1 MKSGLYEYGVTYHGM
16 KPHDHR
22 RESVFFTNGLVAT
35 VGIDGYNIDI
45 YAEGNTRLNYANG
58 DDIRIF
64 STPDDFIYGD
74 LETDEKLS
82 AIQDDEDYYWVNN
95 NWFDL
100 YINGEHLDQVTHTID
115 EAIESA
121 KVVVA
126 EHIVNLCSIENEG
139 KPILQQDAILVLE

>member
-74 LETDEKLS
+74 LETDEKLA

-115 EAIESA
+115 EAVESA

>member
-1 MKSGLYEYGVTYHGM
+1 MKSGLYEYEITYHGM

-35 VGIDGYNIDI
+35 VEIDGYEIDI
-45 YAEGNTRLNYANG
+45 YAEGNTRLNYNDG
-58 DDIRIF
+58 YNIKIF

-74 LETDEKLS
+74 LETDDKLV
-82 AIQDDEDYYWVNN
+82 AIQDDDDYYWVNN

-100 YINGEHLDQVTHTID
+100 YIKGEHLDQVTHTID

-121 KVVVA
+121 KAVIA
-126 EHIVNLCSIENEG
+126 EHIVNVCLIENEG

>member
-1 MKSGLYEYGVTYHGM
+1 VKSGLYEYGVTYHGM

-35 VGIDGYNIDI
+35 VGIDGYDIDI
-45 YAEGNTRLNYANG
+45 YADGNTRLSY
-58 DDIRIF
+58 DDGHNMRTY

-82 AIQDDEDYYWVNN
+82 AIQDDEDYNWVNN

-100 YINGEHLDQVTHTID
+100 YIKGEHLDQVTHTID
-115 EAIESA
+115 EAVESA
-121 KVVVA
+121 KAVVA

>member
-1 MKSGLYEYGVTYHGM
+1 MKSARYEYGVTYHGM
-16 KPHDHR
+16 KPHDQR

-35 VGIDGYNIDI
+35 VGIDGYDIDI
-45 YAEGNTRLNYANG
+45 YADGNTRLNY
-58 DDIRIF
+58 DDGHNTRIY

-82 AIQDDEDYYWVNN
+82 AIQDDEDYTWVNN

-100 YINGEHLDQVTHTID
+100 YIKGQHLDQVTHTID

-121 KVVVA
+121 KAVVA
-126 EHIVNLCSIENEG
+126 EHIVNVCLIENEG
-139 KPILQQDAILVLE
+139 KPVLQKDQIIVLY

>member
-1 MKSGLYEYGVTYHGM
+1 MEAGLYDYSITYHGM
-16 KPHDHR
+16 KPHDQR

-35 VGIDGYNIDI
+35 VEIDGYAIDI

-74 LETDEKLS
+74 LETDAKLQE
-82 AIQDDEDYYWVNN
+82 IQDDEDYYWVNN

-100 YINGEHLDQVTHTID
+100 YIKGEHLDQVTHTID

-121 KVVVA
+121 KAIVA
-126 EHIVNLCSIENEG
+126 EHIVNVCFIENNT
-139 KPILQQDAILVLE
+139 KPILHKDGIFVEV

>member
-1 MKSGLYEYGVTYHGM
+1 VKSGLYEYGVTYHGM
-16 KPHDHR
+16 KPHDQR

-74 LETDEKLS
+74 LETDAKLLE
-82 AIQDDEDYYWVNN
+82 IQDDEDYYWVNN

-121 KVVVA
+121 KAIVA
-126 EHIVNLCSIENEG
+126 EHIVNVCFIENEG
-139 KPILQQDAILVLE
+139 KPILQQDAILVLN

>member
-1 MKSGLYEYGVTYHGM
+1 M
-16 KPHDHR
+16 KPHDQR
-22 RESVFFTNGLVAT
+22 RESVFFTNGLVAS
-35 VGIDGYNIDI
+35 VGIDGYAIDI

-74 LETDEKLS
+74 LETDAKLLE
-82 AIQDDEDYYWVNN
+82 IQDDEDYYWVNN

-121 KVVVA
+121 KAVVA
-126 EHIVNLCSIENEG
+126 EHIVNVCLIENEG
-139 KPILQQDAILVLE
+139 KPVLQKDQIVVIY